1 MQAVA
6 LVSQLTIWISVL
18 IYFTNV
24 NPLFKCPISL
34 VHFSDQENA
43 QSSQNFDKTHEKG
56 QEENDFN
63 LQRAN
68 QCIQKPKHVTYNYM
82 PAFSRCEIRN
92 VLLVSESIPYL
103 LPYLEENLQKN
114 KEIINRCAY
123 EHTFT

>member
-63 LQRAN
+63 LQRAIN
-68 QCIQKPKHVTYNYM
+68 VY
-82 PAFSRCEIRN
+82 RN
-92 VLLVSESIPYL
+92 RSMSPTTTCQPSVVVRSETSSWYL
-103 LPYLEENLQKN
+103 NLFL
-114 KEIINRCAY
+114 IYCL
-123 EHTFT
+123 T